1 MVGNCR
7 EVGRAEST
15 ARGTGRK
22 RSRLYPDPCR
32 RELVADLGETH
43 RWSWDVR
50 DLGDG
55 RFFVLRDLD
64 EESFLDDFDA
74 DGIRLNRVGYGRGS
88 SLRFAGEVAPG
99 RLMLGAEVWDANEGE
114 ETRYR
119 FSIVNTATGL
129 AETTMDGFYPLQGQT
144 WRGIEAV
151 GDGAWQVG
159 SVASRLLQAEDGS
172 LHLLDPD
179 TGTLKKLIP
188 AVG

>member
-1 MVGNCR
+1 
-7 EVGRAEST
+7 
-15 ARGTGRK
+15 
-22 RSRLYPDPCR
+22 
-32 RELVADLGETH
+32 
-43 RWSWDVR
+43 
-50 DLGDG
+50 
-55 RFFVLRDLD
+55 
-64 EESFLDDFDA
+64 
-74 DGIRLNRVGYGRGS
+74 
-88 SLRFAGEVAPG
+88 
-99 RLMLGAEVWDANEGE
+99 MLGAEVWDANEGE

-119 FSIVNTATGL
+119 FSIVNTGTGL
-129 AETTMDGFYPLQGQT
+129 AETTMDGFYPLQGQI